1 MAKMGININE
11 LIDQAT
17 YRAIKIYAKEQ
28 ATAQNKSVLHNTK
41 LLLKHYNELQ
51 EHIVKAVDT
60 INEIN
65 LNNINIDKM
74 DKDDLYILSI
84 KRSKI
89 KTVMMI
95 AHIDAALESLKQKQ
109 VKLCMPEKYEVLEM
123 FYIDGVPYDDIVI
136 RLNCGVNTPRRW
148 MGQMLNELSILLFG
162 VEGIR
167 GMV

>member
-28 ATAQNKSVLHNTK
+28 ATAQNKRVLHNTK
-41 LLLKHYNELQ
+41 LLLKHYNDLQ
-51 EHIVKAVDT
+51 EHVVKAVDT
-60 INEIN
+60 INEIS
-65 LNNINIDKM
+65 LDNIDIEKM

-95 AHIDAALESLKQKQ
+95 AHIDAALEGLKQKQ
-109 VKLCMPEKYEVLEM
+109 VKLHMIEKYEALEM
-123 FYIDGVPYDDIVI
+123 FYIEGIPYDEIVI
-136 RLNCGVNTPRRW
+136 KFNCGANTPRRW

-162 VEGIR
+162 IDGIR
-167 GMV
+167 DMV